1 MSKNNII
8 NVSVNTN
15 VPLIDFSTK
24 ITEIIRSNL
33 APGKMQEKIRKYHE
47 KDVALTLAQL
57 TKEECQRLFH
67 VLSAEDIANILECAE
82 NNILYFELLSIRQ
95 KTDVL
100 SFMEVSAA
108 VELLQNLTK
117 EERTSLLD
125 LMRSDVRAEIRLVSS
140 FDEDDIGS
148 KMSTNFITILNTST
162 IKTAM
167 SQLIQQASENDNI
180 SVLYVVDE
188 EKTFCGAIDLK
199 DLIITREGT
208 PLSEI
213 IIFSYPYLYAR
224 MDIEDCIPFLRNYSE
239 SSIPVLDDNNKLV
252 GVVTAE
258 DFIEILGDELND
270 DYAKLAGLSSEE
282 DLVEPIYQSVKKR
295 IPWLCLL
302 LVMGLGVSATV
313 GLFESIVA
321 QLPVIMSFQSL
332 VLDMAGN
339 VGTQSL
345 AVAVRVLMDTQISSR
360 QKAALVWK
368 EMRIGLLN
376 GTLLGVLSFLSVGIY
391 LFAKGNTATFAF
403 AISGCLGIAMIIAM
417 ATSALSGTVIPI
429 FFKKIGIDP
438 AVASGPLITTVNDLV
453 AVVTY
458 YGLSWLFLL
467 NIMKLN

>member
-1 MSKNNII
+1 MSKSNII

-47 KDVALTLAQL
+47 KDVALTLTQL
-57 TKEECQRLFH
+57 TKDECQRLFH
-67 VLSAEDIANILECAE
+67 VLSAENIANILEYAE
-82 NNILYFELLSIRQ
+82 NKILYFELLSIRQ

-125 LMRSDVRAEIRLVSS
+125 LMRSDIRAEIRLVSS

-167 SQLIQQASENDNI
+167 SQLIQQASEKDNI

-188 EKTFCGAIDLK
+188 EKNFCGAIDLK

-282 DLVEPIYQSVKKR
+282 DLAEPIYQSVKKR

-345 AVAVRVLMDTQISSR
+345 AVAVRVLMDAQISSR

-391 LFAKGNTATFAF
+391 LFVKGNTMTFAF